1 MPETFLILLAGGIM
15 LAAGVCDPKQVTLN
29 FLRLAGILAL
39 SAAGLSLF
47 FLFKGPEAA
56 DRREV
61 LMTLAVIVA
70 ILAQLATAQIGWR
83 ASQRIFAFIAL
94 ILALNVA
101 EFQQPIWKDGTWLL
115 EISWVIGT
123 LLIAAMS
130 GLALMDMLLG
140 HAYLTASQMT
150 MAPFM
155 RLNRSLAVAMASSIL
170 LTLIALAIHFTRDEY
185 LFWGRYGLLLITRW
199 LVGLAVPAVFIYMAH
214 DCIKRRATQ
223 SATGILYVAG
233 VLIFIGEIVSLY
245 LLRETRLP
253 F

>member
-15 LAAGVCDPKQVTLN
+15 LAAGICDPKQVTLN
-29 FLRLAGILAL
+29 YLRLAGILAL

-61 LMTLAVIVA
+61 FMTLAVFVA
-70 ILAQLATAQIGWR
+70 ILAQLATVQIGWR
-83 ASQRIFAFIAL
+83 TSQRILSLMAL

-101 EFQQPIWKDGTWLL
+101 EFQQPIGKNDSPLL
-115 EISWVIGT
+115 EPLWIAGT
-123 LLIAAMS
+123 LLIAAMM
-130 GLALMDMLLG
+130 GIALMDMLLG

-150 MAPFM
+150 MAPFR
-155 RLNRSLAVAMASSIL
+155 RLNLSLAVVTVASIL
-170 LTLIALAIHFTRDEY
+170 LTIVAVIFRLCDPEY

-233 VLIFIGEIVSLY
+233 VLIFIGGIVSLY
-245 LLRETRLP
+245 LLRETQLP